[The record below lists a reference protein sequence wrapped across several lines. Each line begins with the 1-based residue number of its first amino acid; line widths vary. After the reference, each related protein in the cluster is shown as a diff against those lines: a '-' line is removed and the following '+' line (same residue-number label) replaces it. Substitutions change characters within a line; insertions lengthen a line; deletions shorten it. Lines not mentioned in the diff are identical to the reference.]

1 MAAKLHKPVI
11 CFREIVRDSLTYIDV
26 QVGNTRKAQ
35 QGLDSIEWQ
44 VLNQTS
50 KAMFVAVVDFWAFA
64 GGTPFTDGDIP
75 RASPQIPAN
84 SQGTIQTLKAGKP
97 VKTDGDAAVYK
108 YTVLYT
114 TDGSVDGNTIWT
126 LGRDPELE
134 IEPV

>member
-1 MAAKLHKPVI
+1 MAKVHRPII

-35 QGLDSIEWQ
+35 KDVDTIQWQ

-50 KAMFVAVVDFWAFA
+50 KNMFVAVVDFWAFA

-75 RASPQIPAN
+75 QVSAQILAK
-84 SQGTIQTLKAGKP
+84 SQGTINTLKSGKP
-97 VKTDGDAAVYK
+97 VKTEGDAALYK

-114 TDGSVDGNTIWT
+114 TDGVVNNATIWT
-126 LGRDPELE
+126 LARDPELE